1 MTTLKSYYFQ
11 DELGEL
17 CADMEEDQNDP
28 EPNPSQAVK
37 APTLNTGEMIKLL
50 EERLSMYQTAEKN
63 ANQANDSTRARRY

>member
-1 MTTLKSYYFQ
+1 
-11 DELGEL
+11 
-17 CADMEEDQNDP
+17 MEEDQNDP